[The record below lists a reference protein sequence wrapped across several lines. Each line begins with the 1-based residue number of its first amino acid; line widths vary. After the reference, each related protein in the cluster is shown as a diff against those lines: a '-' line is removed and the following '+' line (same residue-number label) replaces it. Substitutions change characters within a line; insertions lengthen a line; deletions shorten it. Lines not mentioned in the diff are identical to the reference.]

1 MKASGWKY
9 AMILVDI
16 DEFDQEVCQL
26 SELYNI
32 EGDPAFCKTDLLSS
46 WELMQA
52 AKDVQRDG
60 VNRWFY
66 ENGTFSWEKEEGMS
80 KYSWD
85 WSPNEARNNE

>member
-32 EGDPAFCKTDLLSS
+32 DGEYAFCKADLWSTL
-46 WELMQA
+46 ELARAM
-52 AKDVQRDG
+52 KDVQHDG

-66 ENGTFSWEKEEGMS
+66 DHGTFSWEKEEDMS
-80 KYSWD
+80 KYAWN
-85 WSPNEARNNE
+85 WTPNEENPGE

>member
-26 SELYNI
+26 SELFNI
-32 EGDPAFCKTDLLSS
+32 DGHHAFCKTELLST

-60 VNRWFY
+60 TNRWFY
-66 ENGTFSWEKEEGMS
+66 ENGTFSWEKDEDTS
-80 KYSWD
+80 KYAWNWTPSKD
-85 WSPNEARNNE
+85 YPSE